1 MIVERSCQEKA
12 INIVDLV
19 RKDIKEDSAFQMD
32 IRNLK
37 SMLLAVLAFE
47 NNEEELGSDFTE
59 LTDDFKVQ
67 PSPHFLLV
75 YGIPAINV
83 TKASLKL
90 IILWRAAKEL
100 QKYKVTIAGITE
112 THPSADC
119 EEYIGEV
126 RTLVWR
132 SPEMRRCCAARK
144 SLLSFAPVKPRL
156 LRARFDSKHGRINI
170 ITCYA
175 LTNETEEEDK
185 SDFYTLL
192 SFELSSV
199 PPHDYL
205 ILLGDMNNSI
215 SNESGMWDFAVGPV
229 TVDSLSDNR

>member
-1 MIVERSCQEKA
+1 M
-12 INIVDLV
+12 VDQG
-19 RKDIKEDSAFQMD
+19 D
-32 IRNLK
+32 
-37 SMLLAVLAFE
+37 
-47 NNEEELGSDFTE
+47 
-59 LTDDFKVQ
+59 
-67 PSPHFLLV
+67 
-75 YGIPAINV
+75 INV
-83 TKASLKL
+83 ATWNVLTLNQPGSKL
-90 IILWRAAKEL
+90 LLAKEL

-229 TVDSLSDNR
+229 TVDSLSDNRVRMLNCCLAHSLTVANTRFQRLNLAMYTWYSNDESTKKMLDYIVIRRR